1 MARHILDNADHGNSE
16 NRAEQFA
23 RIERDQ
29 APRPQTKALQQ
40 RAKERDDGARAKAYT
55 KIERDED

>member
-1 MARHILDNADHGNSE
+1 MAKHILDHAEHADTDS
-16 NRAEQFA
+16 RASQFA

-40 RAKERDDGARAKAYT
+40 RASERDDSARAKAYT
-55 KIERDED
+55 KIERDG